1 MDPMWIIP
9 IAGFSMLLVGLIL
22 MLLDR
27 PRKDDDQA
35 KPISE

>member
-9 IAGFSMLLVGLIL
+9 IAGLSMLLLGLIL

-27 PRKDDDQA
+27 PEKTDKQ
-35 KPISE
+35 P

>member
-1 MDPMWIIP
+1 MDPLWVISIM
-9 IAGFSMLLVGLIL
+9 GFGMLLVGLIL

-35 KPISE
+35 KPISD